1 MRASKEDESRGKGLD
16 LDLRSEEEKEEQGR
30 MASSRRPSRAR
41 SLSIV
46 DDGVES
52 ATKEEEMRR

>member
-16 LDLRSEEEKEEQGR
+16 LDLRSEEEKEQGR

-41 SLSIV
+41 STSIV